1 MAEATAAVESA
12 PAVSEPPRKAE
23 PTLIGEKVGKYKVLR
38 EIGRGG
44 MGAVY
49 EALHES
55 LGQRIAIKVLSDEL
69 SSDARHVQRFFDEA
83 RAAWPASAIR

>member
-1 MAEATAAVESA
+1 MAEVAATSESG
-12 PAVSEPPRKAE
+12 PAVSAPTAATSPY
-23 PTLIGEKVGKYKVLR
+23 TLIGEKVGKYKVLR

-55 LGQRIAIKVLSDEL
+55 LGQRIAIKVLNEEL
-69 SSDARHVQRFFDEA
+69 SADARHVQRFFDEV
-83 RAAWPASAIR
+83 RKKLW

>member
-1 MAEATAAVESA
+1 MAEAAATSESG
-12 PAVSEPPRKAE
+12 PAVSRADRRDPPY
-23 PTLIGEKVGKYKVLR
+23 TLIGEKVGKYKVLR

-55 LGQRIAIKVLSDEL
+55 LGQRIAIKVLNEGAIR
-69 SSDARHVQRFFDEA
+69 DARHVQRFFDEV
-83 RAAWPASAIR
+83 REKLQ

>member
-1 MAEATAAVESA
+1 MSEAVATSESA
-12 PAVSEPPRKAE
+12 PAASPPSPRQE
-23 PTLIGEKVGKYKVLR
+23 FTLVGEKVGKYKVLR

-55 LGQRIAIKVLSDEL
+55 LGQRIAIKVLNEEL
-69 SSDARHVQRFFDEA
+69 SSDARHVQRFFDEV
-83 RAAWPASAIR
+83 RTVK